1 MVCYGFEDV
10 EGMWMASRSWKS
22 KQILPLSLPKEDS
35 PDDTLISGL
44 LNYRT
49 VR

>member
-1 MVCYGFEDV
+1 MALKMKKEYGWPLEA
-10 EGMWMASRSWKS
+10 GKASRFS
-22 KQILPLSLPKEDS
+22 PLSLTKEDS
-35 PDDTLISGL
+35 PADTLISGL

>member
-22 KQILPLSLPKEDS
+22 KQILPFES
-35 PDDTLISGL
+35 PEG
-44 LNYRT
+44 RQP
-49 VR
+49 